1 MVPGMHRAL
10 VVMAVISTII
20 IINLYLYIILQS
32 LSHLIFIVTCEGS
45 KTSHVLKTTFA
56 DETSQYTKSEIQIF
70 SFLL

>member
-10 VVMAVISTII
+10 VVMAVISTI